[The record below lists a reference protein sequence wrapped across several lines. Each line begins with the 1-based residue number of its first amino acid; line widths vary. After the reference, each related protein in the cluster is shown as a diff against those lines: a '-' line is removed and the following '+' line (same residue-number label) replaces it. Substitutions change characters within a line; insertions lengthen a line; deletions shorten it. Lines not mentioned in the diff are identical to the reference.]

1 MNRELANVLEN
12 ADSSRRDLKD
22 DYVSV
27 EHLVLAMNQ
36 RVGIGS
42 EEMLVA
48 LKEVRGSHRV
58 TSPDPESQF
67 AALEKYGQDL
77 TARAREGE
85 IDPVIGRDEEIRRV
99 IQVLSRRTKNNPVLI
114 GEPGVGKTAI
124 VEGLAR
130 RIADGDVPEG
140 LKGKRLVSL
149 DISSMVAGAKY
160 RGEFEERFKAVL
172 KEITDAE
179 GEVITF
185 VDEMHTI
192 VGAGGAEGAMD
203 AGNMIK
209 PMLARGELRMIGA
222 TTLDEYRKYVEK
234 DPALERRFQQVY
246 VGEPTVP
253 DTIAILRGLKERY
266 EVHHGVRIQD
276 SALVSAAVLS
286 NRYLTNRFL
295 PDKAIDLMDEAASK
309 LRIEIDSLPTEI
321 DIVQRRILQLE
332 IERVALEKETDSASI
347 DRLSALVEELSTLQA
362 DVDIKKSHWE
372 AEREAI
378 SAIRTLKEELE
389 ALRSAV
395 ERETDLTKASEMQYG
410 RIPELERRIHDAT
423 DHLDQLQSTE
433 RMLKEEV
440 DAEDIAEVVSKW
452 TGVPVSKLLEGEMHK
467 LVHLEEQLHQ
477 RVIGQEA
484 AVTAVANAIRRSRA
498 GLSDPDRPIGS
509 FMFLGPTGVGK
520 TELAR
525 ALAGYLFDDE
535 KAMVRIDMAEYME
548 KFSVSRLIGAPPGY
562 VGYDEGGQ
570 LTELVR
576 RRPYSVV
583 LLDEIEKAHP
593 DVFNVLLQVLDDG
606 RLTDGQGR
614 TVDFTNVVLIMT
626 SNLPGEPIDYFRP
639 EFVNRIDEIVR
650 FRSLTE
656 DDLSHIVGIQL
667 EHLVTRMAERRIA
680 LNVTPAACTWLATRG
695 FDEAF
700 GARPLKRLIQ
710 REIADRAALIILE
723 GGVGEDG
730 TINVDVVDGELSV
743 VALSGL
749 G

>member
-1 MNRELANVLEN
+1 
-12 ADSSRRDLKD
+12 
-22 DYVSV
+22 
-27 EHLVLAMNQ
+27 
-36 RVGIGS
+36 
-42 EEMLVA
+42 
-48 LKEVRGSHRV
+48 
-58 TSPDPESQF
+58 
-67 AALEKYGQDL
+67 
-77 TARAREGE
+77 
-85 IDPVIGRDEEIRRV
+85 
-99 IQVLSRRTKNNPVLI
+99 
-114 GEPGVGKTAI
+114 
-124 VEGLAR
+124 
-130 RIADGDVPEG
+130 
-140 LKGKRLVSL
+140 
-149 DISSMVAGAKY
+149 
-160 RGEFEERFKAVL
+160 
-172 KEITDAE
+172 
-179 GEVITF
+179 
-185 VDEMHTI
+185 
-192 VGAGGAEGAMD
+192 
-203 AGNMIK
+203 
-209 PMLARGELRMIGA
+209 
-222 TTLDEYRKYVEK
+222 
-234 DPALERRFQQVY
+234 
-246 VGEPTVP
+246 
-253 DTIAILRGLKERY
+253 
-266 EVHHGVRIQD
+266 
-276 SALVSAAVLS
+276 
-286 NRYLTNRFL
+286 
-295 PDKAIDLMDEAASK
+295 LMDEAASK

-423 DHLDQLQSTE
+423 NHLDQLQLTV

-452 TGVPVSKLLEGEMHK
+452 TGVPVSKLLEGEMHT

-656 DDLSHIVGIQL
+656 PHRRNCALPLPHRGRPQPHCRNS
-667 EHLVTRMAERRIA
+667 TRALGDAYGRATHRPERH
-680 LNVTPAACTWLATRG
+680 P
-695 FDEAF
+695 
-700 GARPLKRLIQ
+700 
-710 REIADRAALIILE
+710 
-723 GGVGEDG
+723 
-730 TINVDVVDGELSV
+730 
-743 VALSGL
+743 SGL
-749 G
+749 HMARHPWFRRSIWSPTPQAPHSARNCRPGSPHHP